1 MRLFS
6 FFSMLR
12 ICAGLRH
19 RGSLAGMRRAYI
31 VRCPGIVAGF
41 FPRCCGAKD
50 GSRNAAAL
58 SEECFFSLAG
68 DAPYMRWTTQDAD
81 TTIQFFHDAL
91 CMRHRGGLTWLG
103 RCTLCDALESR
114 LVSFRGAAALKM
126 ESETL
131 PHTAHSKGA
140 VFSLE
145 GDAPYMC
152 WTTQDAAAAI
162 QFFRDAPHLRRTAPS
177 RRPGRGRKSARCARP
192 RNRDWFLSAALRR

>member
-1 MRLFS
+1 M
-6 FFSMLR
+6 
-12 ICAGLRH
+12 
-19 RGSLAGMRRAYI
+19 
-31 VRCPGIVAGF
+31 RCPGIVAGF

-126 ESETL
+126 GAETL
-131 PHTAHSKGA
+131 PYSQKVRVLPLQVLPRACAGLRHRGGLAGVGRAHI
-140 VFSLE
+140 V
-145 GDAPYMC
+145 
-152 WTTQDAAAAI
+152 
-162 QFFRDAPHLRRTAPS
+162 RDAGIGIGFFPPHCGVEDKS
-177 RRPGRGRKSARCARP
+177 RNAAARP
-192 RNRDWFLSAALRR
+192 RPLTSMEVPSSVRLFSCPAGRFAALPAA

>member
-1 MRLFS
+1 
-6 FFSMLR
+6 MLR
-12 ICAGLRH
+12 TCAIAAEGLGRTH
-19 RGSLAGMRRAYI
+19 I
-31 VRCPGIVAGF
+31 VRDPGIGIDF
-41 FPRCCGAKD
+41 CPPHCGAKD
-50 GSRNAAAL
+50 GSRNTAVL
-58 SEECFFSLAG
+58 SEGTGFTLAG
-68 DAPYMRWTTQDAD
+68 LALRVRRTVQDED
-81 TTIQFFHDAL
+81 TTIQFFHDAPHL
-91 CMRHRGGLTWLG
+91 RHRGGLNWLG

-145 GDAPYMC
+145 GDAPYMR

>member
-12 ICAGLRH
+12 TCAIAAEGLGRTH
-19 RGSLAGMRRAYI
+19 I
-31 VRCPGIVAGF
+31 VRDPGIGIDF
-41 FPRCCGAKD
+41 CPPHCGAKD
-50 GSRNAAAL
+50 GSRNTAVL
-58 SEECFFSLAG
+58 SEGTGFTLAG
-68 DAPYMRWTTQDAD
+68 LALRVRRTVQDED
-81 TTIQFFHDAL
+81 TTIQFFHDAPHL
-91 CMRHRGGLTWLG
+91 RHRGGLNWLG

-145 GDAPYMC
+145 GDAPYMR